1 MKIKDKIV
9 SSVNNNLTKI
19 IDTILNNIIFN
30 PKEQIME
37 NLEFEE
43 DLEFQDMSLN
53 VRAGIY
59 LTERSATLDLLKQ
72 YLDSEINR
80 TEIESNLTLQLT
92 YNTSLV
98 ETIEL
103 SRLMLSE
110 MANFFISKYTQ
121 QQLDKVINIFTLLEG
136 LIYQSTSEN
145 ALIMNQKFYDII
157 YDSYRDLKKLD
168 EELALNES

>member
-110 MANFFISKYTQ
+110 INNYFISKY
-121 QQLDKVINIFTLLEG
+121 QLEDLNEAIGIFMLLEG
-136 LIYQSTSEN
+136 LIYQSQSEN
-145 ALIMNQKFYDII
+145 ALILNKKFYDII
-157 YDSYRDLKKLD
+157 DDTYRDLKKL
-168 EELALNES
+168 NEKYDN